1 MMVLKFS
8 MVKSRYQ
15 AVVPRY
21 MFLYEIREM
30 SLFKKKKKLNALL
43 KSQVMKGIMIKD
55 RH

>member
-30 SLFKKKKKLNALL
+30 SLFKKKKKTQCIVEVTSDEGNND
-43 KSQVMKGIMIKD
+43 Q
-55 RH
+55 R